1 MPDRSA
7 GAVRVIDSAVEG
19 RELPII
25 EGPGS
30 ARAVVGP
37 HSGARFRSFQ
47 RIDLGPG
54 GATIPLSHASDSVYY
69 VIAGTGAIVDLASGE
84 EHPLSEG
91 TMVHI
96 DAGDRYR
103 FTSASGDLKLLG
115 GPCPAA
121 PDVSAG

>member
-1 MPDRSA
+1 MSDRSA
-7 GAVRVIDSAVEG
+7 GVVRVIDSATEG
-19 RELPII
+19 RELPIV

-30 ARAVVGP
+30 ATIVVGP

-54 GATIPLSHASDSVYY
+54 GATVPLSHPGDSVYY
-69 VIAGTGAIVDLASGE
+69 VIAGAGSIVDLSSGE

-115 GPCPAA
+115 GPCPADA
-121 PDVSAG
+121 EACAG